1 VKPGDVSD
9 NEDNVGVQKQE
20 VMENPFAAAA

>member
-9 NEDNVGVQKQE
+9 NEDNVGVQNQE